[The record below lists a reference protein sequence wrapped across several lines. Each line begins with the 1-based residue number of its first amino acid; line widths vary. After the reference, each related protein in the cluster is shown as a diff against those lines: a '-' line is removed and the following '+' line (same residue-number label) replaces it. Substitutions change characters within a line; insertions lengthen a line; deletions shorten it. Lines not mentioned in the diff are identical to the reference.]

1 MSAALI
7 PREAVVRRRAAPSRP
22 APVPGPEALSWS
34 AARCL
39 LVATAVPALVGVPL
53 GAALG
58 YWAGTGQLAHV
69 PYTGL
74 VQAHGQLQL
83 FGWLGLAVLG
93 VTFQAMATLF
103 RVELDA
109 PAARAAARLAT
120 AVLGLELLGVALRL
134 MAPLAPGAP
143 GALVLLASAL
153 ALAGAFALTLEAHV
167 RTLTRR
173 PRDGRAPGILPRFLF
188 VGLVLWF
195 LALLANLDGAIEALR
210 HGPAGAGAMDG
221 AHDAFVVAA
230 MTGGLAMIALG
241 MSLRV
246 VTGWLDLPAPDL
258 RRAGRAWWPLA
269 AAVILRALASSL
281 PAGTATAALVAGAAL
296 WAAGVWTYLP
306 VLRGLWSASTVT
318 AGGGARGEADP
329 PLAWFVRTAY
339 AWLAL
344 SSLLA
349 LGEAGLTLAGSA
361 SAAWMADAGRHAV
374 LFGFLGLLTAGLS
387 GRLPAAFLDIDSVAL
402 SATRGRYRIAW
413 GLLLGASVAR
423 VAAALAGPWATW
435 RMAGLVLAGTLG
447 SLGLLALL
455 AVLVHTMWLA
465 QRTAGTPDAPA
476 SASS

>member
-1 MSAALI
+1 M
-7 PREAVVRRRAAPSRP
+7 PE
-22 APVPGPEALSWS
+22 PEALSWS

-39 LVATAVPALVGVPL
+39 LAATAVPALAGVPL

-58 YWAGTGQLAHV
+58 YWAGTGQLARV

-103 RVELDA
+103 HVEIEA

-120 AVLGLELLGVALRL
+120 VVLGLELLGVALRL
-134 MAPLAPGAP
+134 MAPLVPGAAGTP
-143 GALVLLASAL
+143 GAVLLLASAL

-167 RTLTRR
+167 RTLARR
-173 PRDGRAPGILPRFLF
+173 PRDTRAPGILPRFLA

-195 LALLANLDGAIEALR
+195 MALLANLDGAIEALR
-210 HGPAGAGAMDG
+210 HGPASAGAMDG
-221 AHDAFVVAA
+221 AHEAFIVAA
-230 MTGGLAMIALG
+230 MTGGLAVFALG

-258 RRAGRAWWPLA
+258 RRAGWAWWPLA
-269 AAVILRALASSL
+269 AAAVLRALASSL
-281 PAGTATAALVAGAAL
+281 PAGAATPALVAGAAL

-306 VLRGLWSASTVT
+306 VLRGLWSEAVVTV
-318 AGGGARGEADP
+318 GGGPRGEADP
-329 PLAWFVRTAY
+329 PLAWYVRTAY

-344 SSLLA
+344 SSVLA
-349 LGEAGLTLAGSA
+349 LAEAALTLAGRVGA
-361 SAAWMADAGRHAV
+361 PWAAAAPWVADAGRHAV

-387 GRLPAAFLDIDSVAL
+387 GRLAAAFLDRDAMVVP
-402 SATRGRYRIAW
+402 ATRGRYRAAW
-413 GLLLGASVAR
+413 GLLLLASVVR

-435 RMAGLVLAGTLG
+435 RAASLMLAGTLG

-465 QRTAGTPDAPA
+465 RRTAGVPAGPAAA
-476 SASS
+476 SA